1 MLLLA
6 RALHSRTERGTTH
19 VEVFRGTGSPG
30 DCGPRAVVQKVHAKF
45 PPGGGLGPGESAA
58 PQAQQH
64 RHEAEVR
71 HWRRPWVV
79 LLGLLSV
86 IIPFLPLFAFSEP
99 VGITFDH
106 PARVSYYLQTV
117 LLLGLGLALGIS
129 ALVWG
134 RMMAPPWIRYL
145 SWALGALG
153 IAASMLFLLTL
164 IGLCGPTVLWGY
176 CQP

>member
-1 MLLLA
+1 M
-6 RALHSRTERGTTH
+6 
-19 VEVFRGTGSPG
+19 
-30 DCGPRAVVQKVHAKF
+30 
-45 PPGGGLGPGESAA
+45 
-58 PQAQQH
+58 
-64 RHEAEVR
+64 
-71 HWRRPWVV
+71 
-79 LLGLLSV
+79 LLGLLSL

-117 LLLGLGLALGIS
+117 LLLGFGIALGIS

-134 RMMAPPWIRYL
+134 RMMTPPWIRYL
-145 SWALGALG
+145 SGAFGVIG
-153 IAASMLFLLTL
+153 IAASTLFLVTL

>member
-1 MLLLA
+1 M
-6 RALHSRTERGTTH
+6 
-19 VEVFRGTGSPG
+19 
-30 DCGPRAVVQKVHAKF
+30 
-45 PPGGGLGPGESAA
+45 
-58 PQAQQH
+58 
-64 RHEAEVR
+64 
-71 HWRRPWVV
+71 

-145 SWALGALG
+145 SWVLGALG